1 MKKRIS
7 MIYTAKG
14 DATHRNKALFMVS
27 LAFLLGGIL
36 GFLVYSKLPSSQ
48 YITLFLTEDTVNPT
62 ISKELW
68 GVFRWPLG
76 LLILRIFPLAG
87 LTIPAFMTLRG
98 FLLSYNI
105 SAFTEGSMKVAVL
118 LFGPT
123 CVFTLP
129 VVFLLST
136 EILLRKAGGQSERK
150 AAVILACFLALCLCV
165 VIDLTVV
172 PQLLT

>member
-1 MKKRIS
+1 
-7 MIYTAKG
+7 MIYTGKG
-14 DATHRNKALFMVS
+14 KGTHRNKALAMVS
-27 LAFLLGGIL
+27 LAFLLGGFL
-36 GFLVYSKLPSSQ
+36 GIMVYSKLPSSQ
-48 YITLFLTEDTVNPT
+48 YITLFLSEEIVNST

-98 FLLSYNI
+98 FLLSYSI
-105 SAFTEGSMKVAVL
+105 SAFTEESMKAAVL
-118 LFGPT
+118 LFGST

-136 EILLRKAGGQSERK
+136 EILLRKAGEQSEPK
-150 AAVILACFLALCLCV
+150 PAVILACFLALCLCV

-172 PQLLT
+172 PQLLA

>member
-1 MKKRIS
+1 MRKRIS
-7 MIYTAKG
+7 MIYTGKG
-14 DATHRNKALFMVS
+14 KGTHRNKALAMVS
-27 LAFLLGGIL
+27 LAFLLGGFL
-36 GFLVYSKLPSSQ
+36 GIMVYSKLPSSQ
-48 YITLFLTEDTVNPT
+48 YITLFLSEEIVNST

-98 FLLSYNI
+98 FLLSYSI
-105 SAFTEGSMKVAVL
+105 SAFTEESMKAAVL
-118 LFGPT
+118 LFGST

-136 EILLRKAGGQSERK
+136 EILLRKAGEQSEPK
-150 AAVILACFLALCLCV
+150 PAVILACFLALCLCV

-172 PQLLT
+172 PQLLA

>member
-1 MKKRIS
+1 MRKQFS
-7 MIYTAKG
+7 MLYTGKG

-36 GFLVYSKLPSSQ
+36 GFLVYSNLTPSQ
-48 YITLFLTEDTVNPT
+48 YITLFLSKETVTPT

-98 FLLSYNI
+98 FLLSYSI
-105 SAFTEGSMKVAVL
+105 SAFTEGSMKAAVL

-150 AAVILACFLALCLCV
+150 PAVILACFLALCLCV